1 MVGSR
6 KGKVKRD
13 LRFFYKF
20 ATSAKLLANYLNYWN
35 NIL

>member
-1 MVGSR
+1 MVGAQ

-20 ATSAKLLANYLNYWN
+20 ATGAKLRANYLKDWRNFF
-35 NIL
+35 